1 MPLRRLAALA
11 PVVVVAIG
19 AAVVLPHSPAALR
32 HVVLAAGVVAP
43 VVMLAAWVVLTPAL
57 FPGPVLAA
65 AGGLAFGAAG
75 GTALAWGGAVLG
87 GLAAFSVARTVARGA
102 VEPHVRRSAR
112 LARLNALLE
121 RRGFAAILAARL
133 MPGVPA
139 SGLHYAAGIS
149 PVRRSA
155 FAAAIAIGAL
165 LRTTPYALL
174 GDGLATGSAAPLIA
188 AASSVAIGAAGATLL
203 LRRARAR
210 VEHAHRDGLLDAA
223 GRRSRK
229 TRDDRSPARGRRLVA
244 STTTR
249 PWRSS

>member
-19 AAVVLPHSPAALR
+19 AAVVLPHSPAELR
-32 HVVLAAGVVAP
+32 HLALAAGVGAP

-87 GLAAFSVARTVARGA
+87 GLAAFTLSRTVARDA
-102 VEPHVRRSAR
+102 VEPRVRRSPR
-112 LARLNALLE
+112 LSRVNALLE

-139 SGLHYAAGIS
+139 SGLYYAAGVS

-155 FAAAIAIGAL
+155 FTAAIAIGAL

-174 GDGLATGSAAPLIA
+174 GQGLATGSAVPLIA
-188 AASSVAIGAAGATLL
+188 AAASAVIGACGATLL
-203 LRRARAR
+203 LRQARA
-210 VEHAHRDGLLDAA
+210 GA
-223 GRRSRK
+223 G
-229 TRDDRSPARGRRLVA
+229 A
-244 STTTR
+244 
-249 PWRSS
+249 